1 MTKEKKKEEEETKL
15 IMDFPPIF
23 CGVQGIFSVNVRF
36 PLWDNCRSNVTHK
49 CNTVENIECNGIGML
64 YVGIIVAKYQ
74 VYWPLSASCIP

>member
-1 MTKEKKKEEEETKL
+1 MQKKHRCLLTKEKKKEEEETKL

-49 CNTVENIECNGIGML
+49 CNTVENIEYIGIAL
-64 YVGIIVAKYQ
+64 NSTEIY
-74 VYWPLSASCIP
+74 